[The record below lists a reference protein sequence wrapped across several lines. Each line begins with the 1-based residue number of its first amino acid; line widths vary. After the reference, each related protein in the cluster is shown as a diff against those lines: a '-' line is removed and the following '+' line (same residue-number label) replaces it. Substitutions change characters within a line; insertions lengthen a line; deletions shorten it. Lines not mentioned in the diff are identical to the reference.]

1 MPETPTPTPTTDPSP
16 RDTGGSPT
24 RRGWVAFTRWRR
36 SRPFWGGAFAVV
48 GGLTILFL
56 PAGRFTVLTLPG
68 TAGFAGFLLGGLIA
82 ALGPLCWTQP
92 EHRGVAGVTIV
103 VLALASF
110 VYSNLGGFGI
120 GMLTSL
126 VGGALAVAWTPR
138 PEPTPGTPAG
148 PGGTDDTQ
156 TNPDPGAPAGE

>member
-1 MPETPTPTPTTDPSP
+1 MPETPTTTTHPSP
-16 RDTGGSPT
+16 RDTGRSPA
-24 RRGWVAFTRWRR
+24 RRGWMAFTRWRR
-36 SRPFWGGAFAVV
+36 SRPFWGGAFALA

-82 ALGPLCWTQP
+82 ALGLLCWAQP

-103 VLALASF
+103 MLALASF

-138 PEPTPGTPAG
+138 PDPTPDDAARPVGTDDTPTDPDPGTPAS
-148 PGGTDDTQ
+148 
-156 TNPDPGAPAGE
+156 E

>member
-1 MPETPTPTPTTDPSP
+1 MSPAPTPTTDPSP
-16 RDTGGSPT
+16 RDTSASPA
-24 RRGWVAFTRWRR
+24 RRAWVAFTRWRR
-36 SRPFWGGAFAVV
+36 SRPFWGGACAVA

-82 ALGPLCWTQP
+82 ALGVLCWTQP
-92 EHRGVAGVTIV
+92 EHRGVASVTIV

-126 VGGALAVAWTPR
+126 VGGALAFAWTP
-138 PEPTPGTPAG
+138 
-148 PGGTDDTQ
+148 
-156 TNPDPGAPAGE
+156 APASDRGRDDEPERG